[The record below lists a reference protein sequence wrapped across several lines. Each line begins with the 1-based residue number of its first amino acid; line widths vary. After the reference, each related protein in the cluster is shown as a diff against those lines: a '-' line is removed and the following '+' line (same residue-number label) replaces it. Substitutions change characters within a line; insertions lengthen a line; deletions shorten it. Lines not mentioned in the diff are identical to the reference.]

1 MNINLTLIG
10 QAISFTIFVWF
21 CMKYVWPPI
30 LRALQER
37 ETQIADG
44 LAAAEKGQET
54 LVQAEQ
60 RHGELI
66 EEGKQQVV
74 DMIAQASKR
83 GDDMVDEAKNDA
95 RSEGER
101 LLSAARAEIE
111 QERTQ
116 ARENLKKD
124 VAALALA
131 AAEQILMREVDKEAH
146 NEVLAKLTSGL

>member
-1 MNINLTLIG
+1 
-10 QAISFTIFVWF
+10 
-21 CMKYVWPPI
+21 
-30 LRALQER
+30 
-37 ETQIADG
+37 
-44 LAAAEKGQET
+44 
-54 LVQAEQ
+54 
-60 RHGELI
+60 
-66 EEGKQQVV
+66 
-74 DMIAQASKR
+74 MIAQASKR

-116 ARENLKKD
+116 ARENLKKE

-146 NEVLAKLTSGL
+146 YEVLAKLTSDL

>member
-1 MNINLTLIG
+1 VNINLTLLG

>member
-1 MNINLTLIG
+1 MNINLTLLG
-10 QAISFTIFVWF
+10 QAISFAIFIWF
-21 CMKYVWPPI
+21 CMKFVWPPI
-30 LRALQER
+30 LSALENR

-54 LVQAEQ
+54 LVQAGQ

-74 DMIAQASKR
+74 DMIAQANKR
-83 GDDMVDEAKNDA
+83 GDDMVEEAKNDA

-111 QERTQ
+111 QESTQ
-116 ARENLKKD
+116 ARENLKKE
-124 VAALALA
+124 VATLALA

-146 NEVLAKLTSGL
+146 NEVLTKLTSGL

>member
-83 GDDMVDEAKNDA
+83 GDDMVEEAKNDA
-95 RSEGER
+95 RLEGDR

-111 QERTQ
+111 QESTQ
-116 ARENLKKD
+116 ARENLIKE

-146 NEVLAKLTSGL
+146 NDVLAKLTSDL

>member
-10 QAISFTIFVWF
+10 QAISFAIFVWF

-66 EEGKQQVV
+66 EEGKHQVV

-116 ARENLKKD
+116 ARENLKKE